1 MGEVGDRAGD
11 WSRDLD
17 RDLDGEKNLLNAMD
31 ARGSMAKCQAYRD
44 VVRKEAQ
51 GG

>member
-17 RDLDGEKNLLNAMD
+17 RDLDGEKNLLNAML
-31 ARGSMAKCQAYRD
+31 ARGIYGYVPSI
-44 VVRKEAQ
+44 
-51 GG
+51 